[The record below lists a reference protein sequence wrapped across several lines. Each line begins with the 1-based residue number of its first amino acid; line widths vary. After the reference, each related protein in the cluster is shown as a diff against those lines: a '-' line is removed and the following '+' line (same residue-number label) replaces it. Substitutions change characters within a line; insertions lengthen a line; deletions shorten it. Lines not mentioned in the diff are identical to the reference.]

1 MNRIC
6 QKNFD
11 KSSKKI
17 NFDSSITILNNN
29 EINLENILENEN
41 YLNDLRTNPNSPLKT
56 LFTTNNIKILIRCCI
71 NFDQNNNKESNIDSK
86 IINNLCQV
94 LCSPC
99 VLFFKKSI
107 HNIKYSN
114 NLFNRYKYIAK
125 IEQNN
130 TEEKEEENVE
140 NECNNLEIITFKKI
154 KFFNNIFF
162 SPFFCL
168 NENISKNKDSI
179 VKLNKIQ
186 DSYEIEH
193 INKRDTYEY
202 DEEEINIINEI
213 LDAIFDS
220 SNIKKYEK
228 EKSCLLCFQKIV
240 NFLLYFESDTII
252 NYLIKDTSSEIID
265 FLLNN
270 LNRVE
275 ILNILEN
282 ILNILSDNADKE
294 KVNNK
299 IYHLAYIKIIKNL
312 VNILIKDNQ
321 NNKFDKVD
329 YICELI
335 KNTIINNSEKQLIEL
350 FFINNSLMENIKNL
364 IKDIVNKNRINQIC
378 IDRERALVS
387 ILKVLCQL
395 NNVIITSFNESNFY
409 KSNKKDI
416 DLTHIICNEIN
427 IFEYKFSSK
436 KIISYLNIF
445 KAYEDNSDSYLSNLY
460 DIFILISKDIKEL
473 YKLNMNNKNKD
484 NQKIGLNNLIKWKFI
499 VSCLQIYIYSS
510 YAIKEFKFNK
520 VQFFPEQHLM
530 EISIQY
536 YLNFP
541 QNNLYLNIFL
551 EIIQLICCEK
561 CPEFLIIPF
570 LKKSGEKEQNEF
582 ILQLKNS
589 LEIYLEKKR
598 SDLVSAIFEIL
609 KAFYTSSNKTILNF
623 FNKSDLD
630 KTYKNIF
637 IKHVLPKLERHLNEE
652 FEYSNSE
659 IFNSDNDEE
668 DTFDGNDSECF
679 REYESFNTLIENFI
693 RKCNLLK

>member
-1 MNRIC
+1 MYP
-6 QKNFD
+6 KNFD
-11 KSSKKI
+11 KSSKRI
-17 NFDSSITILNNN
+17 NFGSSITILYNN
-29 EINLENILENEN
+29 EVNLEN
-41 YLNDLRTNPNSPLKT
+41 TNSPLKT

-71 NFDQNNNKESNIDSK
+71 NFDQNDNREPKISK
-86 IINNLCQV
+86 KIMYNLCQV

-140 NECNNLEIITFKKI
+140 NECNNLEIIPFKKI
-154 KFFNNIFF
+154 KFNNNIFF

-186 DSYEIEH
+186 DSYENEH

-282 ILNILSDNADKE
+282 ILNILSDNTDKE

-427 IFEYKFSSK
+427 IFEYK
-436 KIISYLNIF
+436 
-445 KAYEDNSDSYLSNLY
+445 
-460 DIFILISKDIKEL
+460 
-473 YKLNMNNKNKD
+473 
-484 NQKIGLNNLIKWKFI
+484 
-499 VSCLQIYIYSS
+499 
-510 YAIKEFKFNK
+510 
-520 VQFFPEQHLM
+520 
-530 EISIQY
+530 
-536 YLNFP
+536 
-541 QNNLYLNIFL
+541 
-551 EIIQLICCEK
+551 
-561 CPEFLIIPF
+561 
-570 LKKSGEKEQNEF
+570 
-582 ILQLKNS
+582 
-589 LEIYLEKKR
+589 
-598 SDLVSAIFEIL
+598 
-609 KAFYTSSNKTILNF
+609 
-623 FNKSDLD
+623 
-630 KTYKNIF
+630 
-637 IKHVLPKLERHLNEE
+637 
-652 FEYSNSE
+652 
-659 IFNSDNDEE
+659 
-668 DTFDGNDSECF
+668 
-679 REYESFNTLIENFI
+679 
-693 RKCNLLK
+693 

>member
-1 MNRIC
+1 MYP
-6 QKNFD
+6 KNYD
-11 KSSKKI
+11 KSSKKL
-17 NFDSSITILNNN
+17 NFGSSITILCNN
-29 EINLENILENEN
+29 EVNLENILENEN

-71 NFDQNNNKESNIDSK
+71 NFDQNDKRKPKINKK
-86 IINNLCQV
+86 IMYNLCQV

-107 HNIKYSN
+107 NNIKNSN
-114 NLFNRYKYIAK
+114 NLFNRYKELEK
-125 IEQNN
+125 IEQKK

-140 NECNNLEIITFKKI
+140 NEYNNLEIRLFKKI
-154 KFFNNIFF
+154 KFNNINF

-168 NENISKNKDSI
+168 NENISKNKDRI

-186 DSYEIEH
+186 NSYEIER
-193 INKRDTYEY
+193 INKRDTCEY

-213 LDAIFDS
+213 FDAIFDS
-220 SNIKKYEK
+220 SNIKNYEK
-228 EKSCLLCFQKIV
+228 EKSCLICFQKLV

-252 NYLIKDTSSEIID
+252 NYLIKDTSSEIIN

-282 ILNILSDNADKE
+282 ILNVLSDNAEKKE
-294 KVNNK
+294 KVNNN
-299 IYHLAYIKIIKNL
+299 IYHLAYIKIIGNL

-321 NNKFDKVD
+321 NNEFDKVD
-329 YICELI
+329 YISELI
-335 KNTIINNSEKQLIEL
+335 INTVINNSEKQLIEL
-350 FFINNSLMENIKNL
+350 FIINKSLMEKIKNL
-364 IKDIVNKNRINQIC
+364 VNDIANKNSINQIC
-378 IDRERALVS
+378 IDRERSLAS
-387 ILKVLCQL
+387 ILKVLYHL
-395 NNVIITSFNESNFY
+395 NNVIITSFNESKFY
-409 KSNKKDI
+409 KDNKKDI

-436 KIISYLNIF
+436 KIISYENIF

-460 DIFILISKDIKEL
+460 DIFILLSEDIKKH

-510 YAIKEFKFNK
+510 YSIKEFKFNK
-520 VQFFPEQHLM
+520 VQFSPEQHLM

-570 LKKSGEKEQNEF
+570 LKRIGEKEQNEF
-582 ILQLKNS
+582 IFQLKNS
-589 LEIYLEKKR
+589 LKIYLEKKR
-598 SDLVSAIFEIL
+598 SDLISVIFEIL

-637 IKHVLPKLERHLNEE
+637 IRHVLSKLERHLNGEY
-652 FEYSNSE
+652 EYSNSE
-659 IFNSDNDEE
+659 IFNSDDDEE

-679 REYESFNTLIENFI
+679 IENESFHDLIENFI
-693 RKCNLLK
+693 RKCNC

>member
-1 MNRIC
+1 MYP
-6 QKNFD
+6 KNFD
-11 KSSKKI
+11 KSSKRI
-17 NFDSSITILNNN
+17 NFGSSITILYNN
-29 EINLENILENEN
+29 EVNLENILENEN

-56 LFTTNNIKILIRCCI
+56 FFTTNNIKILIRCCI
-71 NFDQNNNKESNIDSK
+71 NFDQNDNREPKISK
-86 IINNLCQV
+86 KIMYNLCQV

-107 HNIKYSN
+107 NNIKHSN
-114 NLFNRYKYIAK
+114 NLFNRYKELEK
-125 IEQNN
+125 LEQNN
-130 TEEKEEENVE
+130 TGEKEKEEEENVE
-140 NECNNLEIITFKKI
+140 NEYNNLEFILKKI
-154 KFFNNIFF
+154 KYNNIIF
-162 SPFFCL
+162 SSFLCL
-168 NENISKNKDSI
+168 NKKISKNKDSI
-179 VKLNKIQ
+179 VKLNKMQ
-186 DSYEIEH
+186 NSYEIERL
-193 INKRDTYEY
+193 NKRDTCEY

-213 LDAIFDS
+213 FDAIFDS
-220 SNIKKYEK
+220 SNIKNYEK
-228 EKSCLLCFQKIV
+228 EKSCLICFQKLV
-240 NFLLYFESDTII
+240 NFLLFFESDTII
-252 NYLIKDTSSEIID
+252 NYLIKDTSSEIIN

-282 ILNILSDNADKE
+282 ILNVLSDNAKKKE
-294 KVNNK
+294 KVNNN
-299 IYHLAYIKIIKNL
+299 IYHLAYIKIIQNL

-321 NNKFDKVD
+321 NNEFDKVD

-335 KNTIINNSEKQLIEL
+335 INTVINNSEKQLIEL
-350 FFINNSLMENIKNL
+350 FIINKSLMEKIKNL
-364 IKDIVNKNRINQIC
+364 VNDIDNKNSINQIC
-378 IDRERALVS
+378 IDRERSLAS
-387 ILKVLCQL
+387 ILNVLCHL
-395 NNVIITSFNESNFY
+395 NNVIITSFNESKFY
-409 KSNKKDI
+409 KDNKKDI

-427 IFEYKFSSK
+427 IFEYKFSSN
-436 KIISYLNIF
+436 KIISYENIF

-460 DIFILISKDIKEL
+460 DIFILISEDIKEL

-499 VSCLQIYIYSS
+499 LSFLQIYIYSS

-520 VQFFPEQHLM
+520 VQLSPEQNLL

-570 LKKSGEKEQNEF
+570 LKRSGEKEQNEF

-589 LEIYLEKKR
+589 LKIYLEKKR
-598 SDLVSAIFEIL
+598 SDLISAIFEIL

-623 FNKSDLD
+623 FNNKSDLD

-637 IKHVLPKLERHLNEE
+637 IKHVLSKLDRHLNGEY
-652 FEYSNSE
+652 EYSNSE
-659 IFNSDNDEE
+659 IFNSDDDEE
-668 DTFDGNDSECF
+668 DTFDGNDSEYF
-679 REYESFNTLIENFI
+679 IENESFHNLIENFI
-693 RKCNLLK
+693 KKV